1 MKRQKE
7 LNSNIIGPSK
17 IYPTPI
23 QLDPGY
29 YEGAIVYGD
38 DGLLRFSNGTEWVL
52 FESQLVEDIWFG
64 AVDLGTMD

>member
-1 MKRQKE
+1 MKRQKQ
-7 LNSNIIGPSK
+7 LNPNIIGPSK

-23 QLDPGY
+23 QLDPAY

-38 DGLLRFSNGTEWVL
+38 DGLLRFSNGLEWIL

-64 AVDLGTMD
+64 TVDLGTME